1 MDRLT
6 RGFPIMQIRV
16 VSEEFVV
23 TTSVLRVSIHGHD
36 TCNSCMIRITEYARI
51 KSSVRNILGRI
62 KNSSYQAFRLRFKLK
77 LTHEHNFWHTN
88 SMTDII
94 PDSV

>member
-16 VSEEFVV
+16 ESKEFVV

-36 TCNSCMIRITEYARI
+36 TCNSCMIRITECPSF
-51 KSSVRNILGRI
+51 KSSVRDILRRI
-62 KNSSYQAFRLRFKLK
+62 KNSIRIQRVVIRLLDYV
-77 LTHEHNFWHTN
+77 L
-88 SMTDII
+88 S
-94 PDSV
+94 